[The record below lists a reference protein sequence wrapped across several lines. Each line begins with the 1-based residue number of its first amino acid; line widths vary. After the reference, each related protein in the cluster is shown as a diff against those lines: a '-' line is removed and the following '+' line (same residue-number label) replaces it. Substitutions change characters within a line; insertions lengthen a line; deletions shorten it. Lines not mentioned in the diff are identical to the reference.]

1 MGILIGN
8 NCVVS
13 IHYTL
18 TDDAGN
24 MLDSSI
30 NSEPLHYLHGA
41 DNLIPG
47 LENELTGKAVGSAFK
62 VKVPPEDAYGIYN
75 DDLVQ
80 TVPLDL
86 FKGVEEVKPGM
97 QFETQVANGPELIIV
112 TDVSNGQVTVD
123 GNHPLAG
130 KTLHFDVTV
139 EAIRD
144 ATSEELEH
152 GHPHTGHDHHH

>member
-1 MGILIGN
+1 MGILIGK

-24 MLDSSI
+24 LLDTSI
-30 NSEPLHYLHGA
+30 NDEPLHYLHGA
-41 DNLIPG
+41 NNLIPG
-47 LENELTGKAVGSAFK
+47 LEDELTGKTVGAAFK
-62 VKVPPEDAYGIYN
+62 VKIPPEDGYGIYR
-75 DDLVQ
+75 DELVQ
-80 TVPLDL
+80 TVPLEL
-86 FKGVEEVKPGM
+86 FKGMDEVQPGM
-97 QFETQVANGPELIIV
+97 QFETQGANGSEMIVV
-112 TDVSNGQVTVD
+112 TDVSSDQVTVD

-144 ATSEELEH
+144 ATREELEH
-152 GHPHTGHDHHH
+152 GHPHQGNEHHH

>member
-13 IHYTL
+13 IHYKL

-24 MLDSSI
+24 LLDTSI

-41 DNLIPG
+41 NNLIPG
-47 LENELTGKAVGSAFK
+47 LENELTGKAAGAEFK
-62 VKVPPEDAYGIYN
+62 VSIAPEDAYGTYQEE
-75 DDLVQ
+75 LVQ

-86 FKGVEEVKPGM
+86 FKGVEEVRPGM
-97 QFETQVANGPELIIV
+97 QFETQGPNGPELIVV
-112 TDVSNGQVTVD
+112 TGVADGQVTVD

-139 EAIRD
+139 EAVRD
-144 ATSEELEH
+144 ATREEIEH
-152 GHPHTGHDHHH
+152 GHPHQGHDHHH